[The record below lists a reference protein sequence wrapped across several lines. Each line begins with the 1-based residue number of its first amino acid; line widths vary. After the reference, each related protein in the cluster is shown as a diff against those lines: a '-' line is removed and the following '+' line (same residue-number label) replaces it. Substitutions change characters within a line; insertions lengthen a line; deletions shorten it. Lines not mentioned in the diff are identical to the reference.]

1 MDLRDVE
8 LLANRIQRDFVE
20 NDCKGV
26 TEVLNEKNTRIILAA
41 LDDEIRKLR
50 GMK

>member
-8 LLANRIQRDFVE
+8 LLENRIRNAFVE

-26 TEVLNEKNTRIILAA
+26 TEILNEQNTRIVLAA